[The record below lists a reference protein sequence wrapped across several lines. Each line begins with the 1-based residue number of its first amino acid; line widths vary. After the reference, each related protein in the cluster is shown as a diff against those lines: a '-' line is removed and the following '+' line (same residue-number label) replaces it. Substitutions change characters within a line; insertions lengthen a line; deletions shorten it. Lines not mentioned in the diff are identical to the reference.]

1 MKEKLTKTISAVIV
15 IVAMLAV
22 VGLCIAMKI
31 YGTTAKFHVIEG
43 TASFGEWAFV
53 TAPVWV
59 PMLLMAMSVAIVA
72 VKSVI
77 KSRS

>member
-1 MKEKLTKTISAVIV
+1 MKEKLAKTISAVIV
-15 IVAMLAV
+15 VIAMLAV

-59 PMLLMAMSVAIVA
+59 PMLLMTVGLAIVA
-72 VKSVI
+72 VKSAI
-77 KSRS
+77 NSRS